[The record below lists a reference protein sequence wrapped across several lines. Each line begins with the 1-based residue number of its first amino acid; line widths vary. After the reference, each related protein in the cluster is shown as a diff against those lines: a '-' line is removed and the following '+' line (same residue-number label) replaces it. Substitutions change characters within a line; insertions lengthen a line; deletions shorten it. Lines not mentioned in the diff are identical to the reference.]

1 MNGLNHNALTCSAVP
16 IPPWEH
22 SLQTVEAQPYFNVSQ
37 ASLVLEGIVFD
48 RNNNLLFVDV
58 ATGRVFKLTPERQ
71 LSIVLKENSFG
82 ASGLAVHKD
91 GRIFIASVGDMQRG
105 SVRAIEPN
113 GTREQMIV
121 APNTGFLV
129 NDLVFDNQGGF
140 YFTDS
145 RGNSADPQGGV
156 FYVSPNVGSIHAIL
170 PGLAVGNGIAIDP
183 AGSQIWATEH
193 AKNRLH
199 RVRLS
204 DATTVAPFGSVV
216 TYQFTGPAPDGA
228 RVDSEGNVYVAIS
241 GQGRVM
247 VFNRNGLPIGQ
258 IVLPDR
264 DKGRNLKSTSLAIFN
279 VSQASLV
286 LEGIVFDR
294 NNNLLFV
301 DVATGRVF
309 KLTPERQLSI
319 VLKENSFGASG
330 LAVHKDGRIFI
341 ASVGDMQRGSVRAIE
356 PNGTREQ
363 MIVAPNTGFLVND
376 LVFDNQGGFYFTD
389 SRGNSADPQGGVFY
403 VSPNVGSIHAILPGL
418 AVGNGIAIDPAGSQI
433 WATEHAKNR
442 LHRVRLSDATTV
454 APFGSVVTYQFTGPA
469 PDGARVDSEGNVYVA
484 ISGQGRVMVFNRNGL
499 PIGQIVLPDRDKGRN
514 LKSTSLAIRPG
525 HRELFIVANS
535 GTEPGGAMIFR
546 SGAFAPAPFFESS
559 DRCGET
565 VARTC
570 HLVRGGYLNLATTT

>member
-16 IPPWEH
+16 IPPWER

-121 APNTGFLV
+121 APDTGFLV

-228 RVDSEGNVYVAIS
+228 RVDSEGNVYV
-241 GQGRVM
+241 V
-247 VFNRNGLPIGQ
+247 
-258 IVLPDR
+258 
-264 DKGRNLKSTSLAIFN
+264 
-279 VSQASLV
+279 
-286 LEGIVFDR
+286 
-294 NNNLLFV
+294 
-301 DVATGRVF
+301 
-309 KLTPERQLSI
+309 
-319 VLKENSFGASG
+319 
-330 LAVHKDGRIFI
+330 
-341 ASVGDMQRGSVRAIE
+341 
-356 PNGTREQ
+356 
-363 MIVAPNTGFLVND
+363 
-376 LVFDNQGGFYFTD
+376 
-389 SRGNSADPQGGVFY
+389 
-403 VSPNVGSIHAILPGL
+403 
-418 AVGNGIAIDPAGSQI
+418 
-433 WATEHAKNR
+433 
-442 LHRVRLSDATTV
+442 
-454 APFGSVVTYQFTGPA
+454 
-469 PDGARVDSEGNVYVA
+469 

-514 LKSTSLAIRPG
+514 LKSTSLAIRPVWFSCYLSVHRAGARRGPCRQRRQCICG
-525 HRELFIVANS
+525 HLRPGPRHGLQPQRTAYWANC
-535 GTEPGGAMIFR
+535 A
-546 SGAFAPAPFFESS
+546 A
-559 DRCGET
+559 
-565 VARTC
+565 
-570 HLVRGGYLNLATTT
+570 